1 MRKKAMI
8 CASLSEKPFFDS
20 QTSFFRKTVFPL
32 KKKQAFPPPVFSELP
47 FPFRAYNTVSRSPYG
62 GHFAAASAEL
72 PKKGLFTYD

>member
-1 MRKKAMI
+1 MQKKAMI

-47 FPFRAYNTVSRSPYG
+47 FPFRAYNTVSRSDG
-62 GHFAAASAEL
+62 GAAASAEL
-72 PKKGLFTYD
+72 PEKGLFTYALKF